1 MSILIGTASWT
12 DQSLIDSKLFYPPEA
27 KTPEDRL
34 RFYAE
39 RFPLVEVDSSYYA
52 LPSEKNAARW
62 AERTPPAFV
71 FNVKSF
77 RLFTQHQTPPNAL
90 PADIRAALGPAAMK
104 RNVYYKDVP
113 DDLREALWAR
123 FLGAIRPLREAGKL
137 GVVLFQFP
145 PWFVY
150 GRDGFEH
157 IERCVEIM
165 AGCRVAVEFRHH
177 SWLDEKHRSEVLE
190 FERKHD
196 LAHVVVDEPQGFGN
210 SIPAVW
216 EATSSEVAVVRLHG
230 RNAATWN
237 IKGAASSAE
246 RFNYIYSRDELGEMA
261 DPIRA
266 LADAAAQVHVVF
278 NNNMGNY
285 AQRNAAELME
295 ILE

>member
-1 MSILIGTASWT
+1 MPILIGTASWT
-12 DQSLIDSKLFYPPEA
+12 DQSLIDSKRFYPPEA

-34 RFYAE
+34 RFYAG

-62 AERTPPAFV
+62 AERTPPGFV

-77 RLFTQHQTPPNAL
+77 RLFTQHQTPPNML
-90 PADIRAALGPAAMK
+90 PADIRAALGPMEK
-104 RNVYYKDVP
+104 RNVYYQDVP
-113 DDLREALWAR
+113 EHLREELWAR

-150 GRDGFEH
+150 GRESFEH
-157 IERCVEIM
+157 IEHCAHIL
-165 AGCRVAVEFRHH
+165 AGCRLAVEFRHH
-177 SWLDEKHRSEVLE
+177 SWLDEKHRSTVLD

-196 LAHVVVDEPQGFGN
+196 LAHVVVDEPQGFSN

-246 RFNYIYSRDELGEMA
+246 RFNYIYSRDELSGLAE
-261 DPIRA
+261 PIRA
-266 LADAAAQVHVVF
+266 LADAASEVHVVF
-278 NNNMGNY
+278 NNNMSNY
-285 AQRNAAELME
+285 AQQNAAELME

>member
-1 MSILIGTASWT
+1 MPILIGTASWT
-12 DQSLIDSKLFYPPEA
+12 DQSLIDSKRFYPPEA

-34 RFYAE
+34 RFYAG

-62 AERTPPAFV
+62 AERTPPGFV
-71 FNVKSF
+71 FNVKGF
-77 RLFTQHQTPPNAL
+77 RLFTQHQTPPNML
-90 PADIRAALGPAAMK
+90 PADLRAALGPVEK

-113 DDLREALWAR
+113 EDLREELWAR

-150 GRDGFEH
+150 GREGFEH
-157 IERCVEIM
+157 IERCAHIL
-165 AGCRVAVEFRHH
+165 AGCRLAVEFRHH
-177 SWLDEKHRSEVLE
+177 SWLDEKHRSAVLD
-190 FERKHD
+190 FERGRG
-196 LAHVVVDEPQGFGN
+196 LAHVVVDEPQGFSN

-216 EATSSEVAVVRLHG
+216 EATSPEVAVVRLHG

-246 RFNYIYSRDELGEMA
+246 RFNYIYSRDELSALAE
-261 DPIRA
+261 PIRA

-278 NNNMGNY
+278 NNNMSNY